1 MRRLN
6 LLSPVQSAVHLEKL
20 TDAARSALEDAFR
33 RAAELRHPAV
43 EPEHLLLALASAR
56 DGPAASLL
64 RGSDVDLDRLEARLR
79 ERLEGRPTADHVA
92 PSDQYLS
99 RSLSQVIDAAED
111 EAAKRKDRY
120 TSVDGLLV
128 GLTSVPSPARDLLEE
143 LGVRT
148 AGLRAAIERVRGAER
163 PVESRTEES
172 QYQALERYGRDLT
185 ALALQRKL
193 DPVIGRDDEIRR
205 VIQILSRRTKNNPV
219 LIGEPGVG
227 KTAVVEGLA
236 ERIAARDVPDALR
249 DKRVIALDLGGLLA
263 GAKFRGEF
271 EERIKAV
278 LKEVERSEGAVLL
291 FIDEIHTIVHAG
303 ATEGG
308 ALDASNL
315 LKPALARG
323 TLHCIGATTTQEY
336 RRYIEKDAALERRFQ
351 PVPVAEPSVEDTI
364 SILRGLK
371 ERYELH
377 HGVRISDA
385 ALVAAATLSA
395 RYIADRHLPDKAID
409 AIDEAASGVRLA
421 LDSRP
426 SELDQLSRRIR
437 QLEIERAALK
447 KESDPAS
454 RDRLKA
460 LERELAG
467 LSEREAGLKAQWEKE
482 REKIGRLRA
491 LRAELDR
498 ARADEEQAE
507 RRGDLEA
514 AARLRFGKVPELDK
528 ELRRLGSTEAPDRG
542 VPALLREEVGEEDV
556 ARVIAKWSG
565 VPVERMLAG
574 ERERLAH
581 MEDELRARVVGQDEA
596 VRAVANAVR
605 RSRSGLA
612 DPNRPIGVFLFV
624 GPTGVGKTEL
634 AKALAAFLFH
644 SERALVRIDMSEYM
658 DKHTVAR
665 LVGAPPGYVGYEEG
679 GQLTEAVRT
688 HPYTVILFD
697 EVEKAH
703 PDVVNVLLQ
712 LMDDGRLTDGQGR
725 TVVFRNTVVILT
737 SNLGTDELTPGGP
750 EVEQRTTIERALRAH
765 FRPEFLNRL
774 DEVVVFHALGE
785 REIQA
790 IVDLQLAQVEN
801 RLGER
806 RITLRVADPAKK
818 ALAAEGFDPAFGARP
833 LKRTIQ
839 RRVVD
844 PLTALL
850 LAGQVPDGSTVEVGT
865 KGGEVVVSAGRRG
878 GKG

>member
-1 MRRLN
+1 MR
-6 LLSPVQSAVHLEKL
+6 LEKL
-20 TDAARSALEDAFR
+20 TDAARSALEGAFR
-33 RAAELRHPAV
+33 LASEARHAAV
-43 EPEHLLLALASAR
+43 EPEHLLLALAGDR
-56 DGPAASLL
+56 DGAAAALL
-64 RGSDVDLDRLEARLR
+64 RNVGVDVAQLETRLQARLAD
-79 ERLEGRPTADHVA
+79 RPTADHVA

-99 RSLSQVIDAAED
+99 RELSKVLD
-111 EAAKRKDRY
+111 EAEKEAAQRNDRY
-120 TSVDGLLV
+120 TSVDQLLLGLA
-128 GLTSVPSPARDLLEE
+128 SVASPARELLEE
-143 LGVRT
+143 LGVRP
-148 AGLRAAIERVRGAER
+148 AALRAAVERVRGDAR
-163 PVESRTEES
+163 PVESRGEEA
-172 QYQALERYGRDLT
+172 QYQALEKYGRDLT
-185 ALALQRKL
+185 ALARERKL
-193 DPVIGRDDEIRR
+193 DPVIGRDDEVRR

-249 DKRVIALDLGGLLA
+249 EKRIVALDLGALLA

-278 LKEVERSEGAVLL
+278 LKEVERSEGAVVL
-291 FIDEIHTIVHAG
+291 FVDELHTLVHAG

-308 ALDASNL
+308 AMDASNL

-351 PVPVAEPSVEDTI
+351 PVPISEPSVEDTI

-377 HGVRISDA
+377 HGVRIADA
-385 ALVAAATLSA
+385 ALVAAATLTA

-409 AIDEAASGVRLA
+409 AVDEAASGVRLA

-426 SELDQLSRRIR
+426 SELDQLTRRIR
-437 QLEIERAALK
+437 QLEIERTALT
-447 KESDPAS
+447 KERDPAS
-454 RDRLKA
+454 RERLKA
-460 LERELAG
+460 LERELAE
-467 LSEREAGLKAQWEKE
+467 LKE
-482 REKIGRLRA
+482 RETA
-491 LRAELDR
+491 LRARWERERVQVERLRKLRSELEA
-498 ARADEEQAE
+498 ARAEEERAEQA
-507 RRGDLEA
+507 GDLES
-514 AARLRFGKVPELDK
+514 AARLRFGRVPELEK
-528 ELRRLGSTEAPDRG
+528 ELGKLAQQGAADATSTR
-542 VPALLREEVGEEDV
+542 LLREEVGEEDV
-556 ARVIAKWSG
+556 ARVVAKWSG

-574 ERERLAH
+574 ERERLRR
-581 MEDELRARVVGQDEA
+581 MDEELRARVVGQDDA
-596 VRAVANAVR
+596 VRAVADAVR

-634 AKALAAFLFH
+634 AKALAEFLFH

-658 DKHTVAR
+658 EKHTVAR

-725 TVVFRNTVVILT
+725 TVDFRNTVVILT
-737 SNLGTDELTPGGP
+737 SNLGTDELSPTATPA
-750 EVEQRTTIERALRAH
+750 EEKTVLDRAIRAH

-774 DEVVVFHALGE
+774 DEVVIFRPLGE
-785 REIQA
+785 SEIAA
-790 IVDLQLAQVEN
+790 IVTLQLAQVDQ
-801 RLGER
+801 RLAER
-806 RITLRVADPAKK
+806 RIRLKVSEEAKRR
-818 ALAAEGFDPAFGARP
+818 LAAEGFDPTFGARP

-844 PLTALL
+844 PLTTLL
-850 LAGQVPDGSTVEVGT
+850 LSGDVADGATVDVGVRD
-865 KGGEVVVSAGRRG
+865 GEVALDVARRKGR
-878 GKG
+878 

>member
-1 MRRLN
+1 M
-6 LLSPVQSAVHLEKL
+6 HLEKL

-33 RAAELRHPAV
+33 AAAEQRHPAV
-43 EPEHLLLALASAR
+43 EPEHLLLALVAAR
-56 DGPAASLL
+56 DGPAAQLL
-64 RGSDVDLDRLEARLR
+64 QGVDVDLARLQGRLRDRLKE
-79 ERLEGRPTADHVA
+79 RPTADHVA

-99 RSLSQVIDAAED
+99 RDLSQVIDAAEA

-128 GLTSVPSPARDLLEE
+128 GLASVASPARDLLEE
-143 LGVRT
+143 LGVP
-148 AGLRAAIERVRGAER
+148 AAALRAAVERVRGSER
-163 PVESRTEES
+163 PVESRTEEA
-172 QYQALERYGRDLT
+172 QYQALEKYGRDLT
-185 ALALQRKL
+185 SLAEQRKL
-193 DPVIGRDDEIRR
+193 DPVIGRDEEIRR
-205 VIQILSRRTKNNPV
+205 VLQILSRRTKNNPV
-219 LIGEPGVG
+219 LIGDPGVG

-236 ERIAARDVPDALR
+236 ERIAAHDVPDALK
-249 DKRVIALDLGGLLA
+249 DKRIIALDLGALLA

-278 LKEVERSEGAVLL
+278 LKEVERSEGAIVL
-291 FIDEIHTIVHAG
+291 FIDEIHTLVHAG

-323 TLHCIGATTTQEY
+323 SLHCIGATTTQEY

-409 AIDEAASGVRLA
+409 AVDEAASGVRLA

-426 SELDQLSRRIR
+426 NELDQLSRRTR
-437 QLEIERAALK
+437 RLEIERAALK

-467 LSEREAGLKAQWEKE
+467 LSERETALKAQWEKE
-482 REKIGRLRA
+482 REKIGRLRG

-498 ARADEEQAE
+498 ARAEEEQAE

-514 AARLRFGKVPELDK
+514 AARLRFGRLPELEK
-528 ELRRLGSTEAPDRG
+528 ELQRLQASLAKDGGAPS
-542 VPALLREEVGEEDV
+542 LLREEVGEEDV
-556 ARVIAKWSG
+556 ARVVAKWSG
-565 VPVERMLAG
+565 VPVERLLAG
-574 ERERLAH
+574 ERERLAR
-581 MEDELRARVVGQDEA
+581 MEDELRARVIGQDEA

-634 AKALAAFLFH
+634 AKALASFLFH
-644 SERALVRIDMSEYM
+644 SDRALVRIDMSEYM
-658 DKHTVAR
+658 EKHTVAR

-688 HPYTVILFD
+688 HPYTVLLFD

-703 PDVVNVLLQ
+703 ADVVNVLLQ

-725 TVVFRNTVVILT
+725 TVDFRNTVVILT
-737 SNLGTDELTPGGP
+737 SNLGTDELTAGEP
-750 EVEQRTTIERALRAH
+750 EAQQRATIERALRSH

-774 DEVVVFHALGE
+774 DEVVVFHPLGE

-790 IVDLQLAQVEN
+790 IVDLQLAQIQA
-801 RLGER
+801 RLRDR
-806 RITLRVADPAKK
+806 RLTLKVTETAKK
-818 ALAAEGFDPAFGARP
+818 ALAAEGFDPTFGARP
-833 LKRTIQ
+833 LKRTVQ

-844 PLTALL
+844 PLTSLL
-850 LAGQVPDGSTVEVGT
+850 LSGEVPDGSTVEVGT
-865 KGGEVVVSAGRRG
+865 KGGEVVVAAGRRG
-878 GKG
+878 SKE